1 MADGVNNCLKGFDQ
15 YEVLLGD
22 ELRGERATIG
32 KSLLDVQRD
41 LKIKASYIAAIE
53 NCDLNVFF
61 NKGFI
66 AGYVRSYARYLELNP
81 DIVFERFCRESGF
94 SSSNKGLTLEWR
106 KSLDSTP
113 KDFGLGSNWQPG
125 TIGQIESNHRAIK
138 EILSR
143 SAPVMLVL
151 VVLFGTCFGAVSVLK
166 QVQKLDVVALEEIP
180 EIFTSSP
187 QGFSDDSLTEEGTNI
202 YSSEE
207 LRLPVFE
214 PRDKAVSMLKPSL
227 LTALEDKKVE
237 LPLKYFLSQ
246 NDYSKLG
253 RERSFEV
260 RNNPNKQSLEPV
272 LRTAPVVPVVKLLAM
287 TPAWVRIKN
296 QDGDV
301 IFEKIMKQRET
312 YTVEKDLFNGMLRA
326 GNAQN
331 VYFLIDKQIFGPLSN
346 DKSVVKGVSLDPITI
361 QSKLIISAAVTEKF
375 WSENKDTVFLNT
387 AEVVD

>member
-1 MADGVNNCLKGFDQ
+1 MADGVNYSLKGFDQ

-66 AGYVRSYARYLELNP
+66 AGYVRSYARYLELEP
-81 DIVFERFCRESGF
+81 EIVFERFCRESGF
-94 SSSNKGLTLEWR
+94 SSSNKGLNLEWR
-106 KSLDSTP
+106 KPLVSIP
-113 KDFGLGSNWQPG
+113 KDFGSGSNWKPG
-125 TIGQIESNHRAIK
+125 TIGQTENNYRAIN

-151 VVLFGTCFGAVSVLK
+151 FVLFGTCFGAVSVLK
-166 QVQKLDVVALEEIP
+166 QVQKLDVVALEDLP
-180 EIFTSSP
+180 EIFINSP
-187 QGFSDDSLTEEGTNI
+187 KGFLDDSLTEEGTDI
-202 YSSEE
+202 YASEE
-207 LRLPVFE
+207 LSLPVFE
-214 PRDKAVSMLKPSL
+214 PRDKPVSLLKPSL
-227 LTALEDKKVE
+227 LTALEDKKAE
-237 LPLKYFLSQ
+237 PPLKYLLSQ

-253 RERSFEV
+253 RERSFDV
-260 RNNPNKQSLEPV
+260 RSAPNKQNLEPV
-272 LRTAPVVPVVKLLAM
+272 VRTIPIVPLVKLLAM

-301 IFEKIMKQRET
+301 VFEKILKQRET

-331 VYFLIDKQIFGPLSN
+331 VYFVINKQIFGPLSN
-346 DKSVVKGVSLDPITI
+346 DKSVVKNVSLDPKTI
-361 QSKLIISAAVTEKF
+361 QSNLIISASATKSF
-375 WSENKDTVFLNT
+375 WSETQEAVFLNT